1 MTSRLMMPDRPVHE
15 PVRLGRADHPGAAS
29 VREVLD
35 RESRRKIAGEVQ
47 STAEATQMFEAPEP
61 DGELLEVPVGSW
73 FG

>member
-1 MTSRLMMPDRPVHE
+1 MASRLMMPDRPVHE
-15 PVRLGRADHPGAAS
+15 PVRLGGADHPGAES

-47 STAEATQMFEAPEP
+47 STAEATQMFEAPGL
-61 DGELLEVPVGSW
+61 DGEFLEVPVGSW

>member
-1 MTSRLMMPDRPVHE
+1 MASRLMMPDRPVHE
-15 PVRLGRADHPGAAS
+15 RVRLGGADLPGAAS

-47 STAEATQMFEAPEP
+47 SAAEPTEMFEAPEL
-61 DGELLEVPVGSW
+61 DDALLEVPVGSW